1 LPLSLRHIGIRAD
14 DFNLV
19 PEFLNQRPGERRG
32 GYKGSK
38 PRSKCHP
45 RDRCFEP
52 AVFPRPMDA
61 LEAHRVRP
69 YTGSMHV
76 HAHGAGGP
84 TRVLKISLAVTL
96 GYIVL
101 LVVAGMR
108 AHSLALLSEAGHN
121 LSDFLALLLSLVAV
135 YFQTRPANSTKTY
148 GYHRAGVLA
157 ALVNAT
163 SLVAV
168 SFFIFYEAFRRLQH
182 PEHVQATVMMWV
194 AAAGVV
200 MNGVIALLLYRSS
213 RGFGGDVNIRSALL
227 HEVGDTLSTAAV
239 IAGGWAILVTRNYWI
254 DSALSFGIAVLI
266 LWSGF
271 GIVRETLNILLEG
284 TPRGMKLEK
293 IESAIRSVGG
303 VNDVHDLHV
312 WSIGSETHALSCHIS
327 IADIPPSVS
336 ERILRDVKDRLLHD
350 FRIDHTTIQFEHA
363 ICEVAHGCV
372 IPVSESEEH
381 HHHHSH

>member
-1 LPLSLRHIGIRAD
+1 
-14 DFNLV
+14 
-19 PEFLNQRPGERRG
+19 
-32 GYKGSK
+32 
-38 PRSKCHP
+38 
-45 RDRCFEP
+45 
-52 AVFPRPMDA
+52 
-61 LEAHRVRP
+61 
-69 YTGSMHV
+69 MHV
-76 HAHGAGGP
+76 HVHGAGGP

-96 GYIVL
+96 AYIAL
-101 LVVAGMR
+101 LVVAGIR

-135 YFQTRPANSTKTY
+135 YFQSRPASSTKTY

-182 PEHVQATVMMWV
+182 PQQVHAGLMMWV

-200 MNGVIALLLYRSS
+200 MNGAIALLLYRSTRRS
-213 RGFGGDVNIRSALL
+213 SQGSGGDVNLRSALL

-239 IAGGWAILVTRNYWI
+239 IAGGWAILATDNYWI
-254 DSALSFGIAVLI
+254 DSVLSVGIGVLI

-293 IESAIRSVGG
+293 IESAILAIGG

-336 ERILRDVKDRLLHD
+336 ERILRDVKECLLRD
-350 FRIDHTTIQFEHA
+350 FRIDHTTIQFEHVV
-363 ICEVAHGCV
+363 CEVAHGCV
-372 IPVSESEEH
+372 IPVAESEEH
-381 HHHHSH
+381 HHSH